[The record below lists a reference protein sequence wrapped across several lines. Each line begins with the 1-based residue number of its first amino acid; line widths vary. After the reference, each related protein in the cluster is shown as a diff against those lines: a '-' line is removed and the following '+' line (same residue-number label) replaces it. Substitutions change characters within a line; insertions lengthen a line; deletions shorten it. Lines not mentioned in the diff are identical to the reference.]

1 MKDIHTGGGKMARN
15 SCKIAILL
23 LLFVLIQTIYEIQC
37 QKTEKLKTNT
47 LLRYFILED
56 ALILL
61 YCDVR
66 TT

>member
-1 MKDIHTGGGKMARN
+1 MKDKHTVGGKMARN
-15 SCKIAILL
+15 SRKIAILL

-66 TT
+66 TA